1 MTEIG
6 KITRIDGDRV
16 TIRCKPSAACHSCG
30 GGSCGAKDRE
40 LTVENTRKLPLNEGD
55 YTEVYIS
62 SSQAVRSGFQVLVLP
77 LVLFFAFYMAAQ
89 KGLGITGEGP
99 LVFSG
104 LIGLVV
110 GFFGVY
116 VMSRKNQKLP
126 EIVKVLTEED
136 VKNTAAAELE
146 EPEYLTG

>member
-6 KITRIDGDRV
+6 RVTKIDGKRV
-16 TIRCKPSAACHSCG
+16 TVLCKPSTACHSCG

-40 LTVENTRKLPLNEGD
+40 LTVENTRELPLSEGD

-62 SSQAVRSGFQVLVLP
+62 SSQAVRSGFQVLVFP

-89 KGLGITGEGP
+89 KGLGITREGP
-99 LVFSG
+99 LVLSG
-104 LIGLVV
+104 LVGMVA

-116 VMSRKNQKLP
+116 VLSRKNQKLP
-126 EIVKVLTEED
+126 EIVRLLTEED
-136 VKNTAAAELE
+136 VKTAAAESE
-146 EPEYLTG
+146 EPADFTA

>member
-6 KITRIDGDRV
+6 RITKIDGDRV

-40 LTVENTRKLPLNEGD
+40 LTVRNPRGLSLNAGD

-77 LVLFFAFYMAAQ
+77 LLLFFAFYMTAQ
-89 KGLGITGEGP
+89 KALGISGEGP
-99 LVFSG
+99 LVLFGLLGLTAGFSA
-104 LIGLVV
+104 
-110 GFFGVY
+110 VY
-116 VMSRKNQKLP
+116 VISRKNQRLP
-126 EIVKVLTEED
+126 EIIRIISEED
-136 VKNTAAAELE
+136 LKSAVSAEAE
-146 EPEYLTG
+146 DE